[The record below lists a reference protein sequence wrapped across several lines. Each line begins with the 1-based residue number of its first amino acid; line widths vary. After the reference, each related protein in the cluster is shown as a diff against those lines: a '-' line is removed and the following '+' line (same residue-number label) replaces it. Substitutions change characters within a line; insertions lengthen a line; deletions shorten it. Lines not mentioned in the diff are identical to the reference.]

1 MKTFDNKTISKKEI
15 ERTLRSMDSTKIFA
29 LYHRICRIIP
39 DRMHVYHF
47 IRNYAPSQRVYRA
60 AYKLAYSNKHAFR
73 RNDIDTECVK
83 RHGFYH
89 GNLRQQVV
97 DALKRECQNV
107 TSNYA
112 KRPMMGHTWLY
123 FCSPVYGHSDYNK
136 ARMIPIK
143 GNERFC
149 ELVIKYSDKF
159 FGPVYDNI

>member
-15 ERTLRSMDSTKIFA
+15 ERTLRTMDSTKIFA
-29 LYHRICRIIP
+29 LCHRIYGRTNRHEI
-39 DRMHVYHF
+39 YNF
-47 IRNYAPSQRVYRA
+47 IHEFAPSQRVYYA
-60 AYKLAYSNKHAFR
+60 AYKLAYSHKHDFR

-97 DALKRECQNV
+97 DALKRECQDV

-136 ARMIPIK
+136 RRMIPIK

-149 ELVIKYSDKF
+149 ELVIKYADKF